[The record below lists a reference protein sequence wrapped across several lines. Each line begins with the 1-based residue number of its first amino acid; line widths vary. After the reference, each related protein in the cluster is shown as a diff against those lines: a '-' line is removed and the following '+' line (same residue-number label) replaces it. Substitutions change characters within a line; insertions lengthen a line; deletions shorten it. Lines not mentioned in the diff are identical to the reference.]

1 MKAKLLTVL
10 LTLIFITGCVSTRT
24 YIQTVDRMAARIVV
38 AQAEALEYKQAL
50 QGFDLATLLKNP
62 NGAGHPQIPVV
73 GYSFKPVIVKGDTIW
88 VIAPDNSYHPFVK
101 IAWGDSVTA
110 E

>member
-10 LTLIFITGCVSTRT
+10 LTLILITGCVSTRT
-24 YIQTVDRMAARIVV
+24 YIRAVDGMAL